1 MYFFSIFLSVALEG
15 FTVWGRNEFTFL
27 SRSVFASQ
35 LRKVDKY
42 FSSSCVGWNL
52 CSPSQID
59 TVSSHHMD
67 QNSLQEPICLFK
79 ILEAHLFF
87 CMDHTCNLIEIGHK
101 GFCGLT
107 LFAVHQITSCRTLYV
122 RDGFHSDLLLIKDQG
137 LMADVIHTVEA
148 SPGPDLADE
157 LACTGNHPQ
166 LQ

>member
-1 MYFFSIFLSVALEG
+1 MGKEWVYFLGWISLCLSAEKGRQILFLILCGLKSVQSIPNWYSFLTSHGPEQSSG
-15 FTVWGRNEFTFL
+15 TIL
-27 SRSVFASQ
+27 S
-35 LRKVDKY
+35 
-42 FSSSCVGWNL
+42 
-52 CSPSQID
+52 
-59 TVSSHHMD
+59 
-67 QNSLQEPICLFK
+67 LFK

-107 LFAVHQITSCRTLYV
+107 LFAVHQVTSCRTLYV
-122 RDGFHSDLLLIKDQG
+122 RDGLHSDLLLIKGQG
-137 LMADVIHTVEA
+137 LMADFIHTVEA